1 MRIRTIGKALLLTV
15 ALSSAAALSVP
26 GRISTS
32 SQNQPLKFEVASV
45 KSSPQ
50 SLNVGVA
57 NGCSG
62 TLPRVNPGRFT
73 VTGAT
78 LYTLITWAYSMGE
91 CLNVSADGLLSGGP
105 GWIMSD
111 RFDIQANIPQSLP
124 AYTTEGI
131 MRGHA
136 PKLASMIE
144 ALLAD
149 RFKLALHREMRE
161 IPVYALTVAKG
172 GPKFT
177 LLKEG
182 DCDPRDID
190 FARLAAAPARQDQP
204 RCGEDR
210 IGIGFD
216 QKGTADVRAMDL
228 DDFAQRLGLI
238 LDRAV
243 VNQTGITNM
252 VAFHLDFVL
261 TTGPPRS
268 LPPLAGAPS
277 RPIPEASTLAG
288 PSIFTALQEQ
298 VGLKLDVTKA
308 SVPALVIDHAEK
320 PSEN

>member
-1 MRIRTIGKALLLTV
+1 MRRVLGIALAVAVLIPGTIIT
-15 ALSSAAALSVP
+15 AA
-26 GRISTS
+26 
-32 SQNQPLKFEVASV
+32 QNQALKFEVASV
-45 KSSPQ
+45 KPSPQ
-50 SLNVGVA
+50 SLNVGVI

-62 TLPRVNPGRFT
+62 TFPRVNPGRFT

-91 CLNVSADGLLSGGP
+91 CLNVSASGLVSGGP
-105 GWIMSD
+105 GWIISD

-190 FARLAAAPARQDQP
+190 FARLTEAPARQDQP
-204 RCGEDR
+204 RCGDGR
-210 IGIGFD
+210 ILIGFD

-228 DDFAQRLGLI
+228 DDFAQRLGLV
-238 LDRAV
+238 LDRPV
-243 VNQTGITNM
+243 INQTGITNM

-268 LPPLAGAPS
+268 LAGLPGPPR
-277 RPIPEASTLAG
+277 RPTPEASPLAG

-298 VGLKLDVTKA
+298 VGLKLDATKA

-320 PSEN
+320 PDAN

>member
-1 MRIRTIGKALLLTV
+1 MRYAITATALAALLLSLTTIV
-15 ALSSAAALSVP
+15 V
-26 GRISTS
+26 

-45 KSSPQ
+45 KPSPQ

-62 TLPRVNPGRFT
+62 TLPRLTPGRFT

-91 CLNVSADGLLSGGP
+91 CLNVSASGLVSGGP
-105 GWIMSD
+105 EWIMSD
-111 RFDIQANIPQSLP
+111 RFDIQANIPQGLP

-190 FARLAAAPARQDQP
+190 FARLTAAPARLDLP
-204 RCGEDR
+204 RCGEGR

-216 QKGTADVRAMDL
+216 EKGTADVRAMDL
-228 DDFAQRLGLI
+228 DDFAQRLGLL
-238 LDRAV
+238 LDRSV
-243 VNQTGITNM
+243 INQTGITNM

-268 LPPLAGAPS
+268 LPRPPGAPP
-277 RPIPEASTLAG
+277 RPTPEASPVAG

-298 VGLKLDVTKA
+298 VGLKLDATKA